1 MAEPGPGDD
10 GVAFRL
16 GVSPIA
22 RQPQPRAGKR
32 TMAYGVPN
40 IASVEFWRVPPDH
53 ARDGYR
59 RSLPRLFQRTADTW
73 VPLFR
78 YHGGI
83 LLWAIDGGND
93 RGATFAIFS
102 SEEGMREFQAGFY
115 QNPKVRP
122 LLSDEAELMT
132 RVTGPMTD
140 TFSHGR
146 NTNSALREL
155 ETYANDH
162 PLEEHTAGFLA
173 IYQWR
178 ILEDAGP
185 LANGI
190 DLRSIPKGE
199 RYRPYLEVML
209 PRIVRRIEHYQML
222 GGWTVNTGEDT
233 LTSIGIY
240 PAGQAMRTSIEAA
253 LEPGT
258 LRGRAYP
265 NLELIDRIEGPALDL
280 MAFVAGQFGTER
292 AAAPD

>member
-1 MAEPGPGDD
+1 
-10 GVAFRL
+10 
-16 GVSPIA
+16 
-22 RQPQPRAGKR
+22 
-32 TMAYGVPN
+32 
-40 IASVEFWRVPPDH
+40 
-53 ARDGYR
+53 
-59 RSLPRLFQRTADTW
+59 
-73 VPLFR
+73 
-78 YHGGI
+78 
-83 LLWAIDGGND
+83 
-93 RGATFAIFS
+93 
-102 SEEGMREFQAGFY
+102 
-115 QNPKVRP
+115 
-122 LLSDEAELMT
+122 
-132 RVTGPMTD
+132 MTD